1 MGENEGRVALALQ
14 VIGAG
19 YGRTGTLTLKTAL
32 EMLGLGPCHHM
43 LEVMGNPAQVE
54 FWNRAAAG
62 EEVEWQEVYADF
74 RSTVDWP
81 GCSFY
86 AELAE
91 RYPEAK
97 VILSTRD
104 PDRWYESM
112 SETIL
117 KGMAEL
123 AGEAGLPKEY
133 PPRDHPMYFGTAL
146 IGGMAFNFDYSREG
160 ARAAIERHN
169 AAVRAAIPAGRLLEF
184 EVSQGW
190 DPLCAFLGVPVPDEP
205 FPRTN
210 ERENF
215 GEHIETVKNV
225 KRELGGD

>member
-1 MGENEGRVALALQ
+1 LRQGKEIVVALQ

-32 EMLGLGPCHHM
+32 EMLGFGPCHHM
-43 LEVMGNPAQVE
+43 VEVMGNPQQIG

-62 EEVEWQEVYADF
+62 ETVDWEELYAGYG
-74 RSTVDWP
+74 STVDWP

-91 RYPEAK
+91 HYPDAK

-104 PDRWYESM
+104 PNRWYESM

-123 AGEAGLPKEY
+123 GLEAEV
-133 PPRDHPMYFGTAL
+133 PRDHPMYFGAVL
-146 IGGMAFNFDYSREG
+146 IAQRAFDFDYSREN
-160 ARAAIERHN
+160 AVAAIERHN
-169 AAVRAAIPAGRLLEF
+169 AEVRAKIPGERLLEF

-190 DPLCAFLGVPVPDEP
+190 TPLCAFLGVPAPEEP

-225 KRELGGD
+225 SKKLGES

>member
-1 MGENEGRVALALQ
+1 LALQ

-62 EEVEWQEVYADF
+62 EPVDWEEVYKDYH
-74 RSTVDWP
+74 STVDWP

-91 RYPEAK
+91 RYRDAK

-112 SETIL
+112 AETIL
-117 KGMAEL
+117 KGMIEQ
-123 AGEAGLPKEY
+123 GLETQV
-133 PPRDHPMYFGTAL
+133 PRDNPMYFGTAL
-146 IGGMAFNFDYSREG
+146 IAERAFNFDYSRDG
-160 ARAAIERHN
+160 ARTAIERHN
-169 AAVRAAIPAGRLLEF
+169 AEVRATIPAARLLEF
-184 EVSQGW
+184 EVSEGW
-190 DPLCAFLGVPVPDEP
+190 EPLCAFLGVPVPHQP
-205 FPRTN
+205 FPRAN

-215 GEHIETVKNV
+215 REHIETAKSVA
-225 KRELGGD
+225 RDLSAD

>member
-1 MGENEGRVALALQ
+1 MALK

-32 EMLGLGPCHHM
+32 EMIGFGPCHHM
-43 LEVMGNPAQVE
+43 VEVMDNPRQIE

-62 EEVEWQEVYADF
+62 EPVDWEEIYAGYG
-74 RSTVDWP
+74 STVDWP

-91 RYPEAK
+91 QYPDAR

-123 AGEAGLPKEY
+123 GLETEV
-133 PPRDHPMYFGTAL
+133 PRDNPMYFGAVL
-146 IGGMAFNFDYSREG
+146 IAQRAFNFDYSRENAVG
-160 ARAAIERHN
+160 AIERHN
-169 AAVRAAIPAGRLLEF
+169 SEVRRAIPRERLLEF
-184 EVSQGW
+184 EVGQGW
-190 DPLCAFLGVPVPDEP
+190 EPLCAFLGVPVPDQE

-210 ERENF
+210 ERANF
-215 GEHIETVKNV
+215 GEHIETVRNV
-225 KRELGGD
+225 SRELGGG